1 MSGQH
6 SKHRATSRRVAAGL
20 ALATIVGTAAAC
32 TSGPGSGSAK
42 PASLLSTD
50 VQVGPDAAGTTWP
63 VFGGGS
69 DDTRFSALSQIN
81 TGNVGRLGIAWS
93 APLGQY
99 QSLSET
105 YPVMSGRTL
114 YLTSSTDEVMAY
126 DAVTGTRTWSHAP
139 QVDFTLSRGVGGYG
153 VTVNRGVAVSGGK
166 VFLLTFDDHMQ
177 ALSQATGEQ
186 LWSTVVADAHTGAY
200 ETSAP
205 TVWQNMVFGGD
216 SGSEDGVRGFVAAYQ
231 TGTGSQL
238 WRFWTVP
245 SPGHGW
251 VPQGPHGG
259 GTVYM
264 PPTIDTSTGLLYV
277 GTGNPSPAIV
287 GVHRPGPDLYTDS
300 ILALNA
306 KTGKLAWYHQQVAH
320 DLWDYDASTPVMI
333 FNATVGGKKV
343 RAVAEAGKSGYLFL
357 LNAATGKNLFPPVPF
372 VTEKHSPPTAAGV
385 LECPGSLGGAQYG
398 PSAYSPVLHTAFV
411 TGLNMCMILK
421 VGAPSPGSGEKDFGG
436 TSSIPPN
443 LPQTGTVTAVDT
455 DTGKTLWART
465 LPAPMIGG
473 ATATAGG
480 LVLAGDAHG
489 TLYAFDAR
497 TGAEVWHAYI
507 GLAFGAAPIVYAVGG
522 TEYVAMVVGG
532 SPLSANFHWGNIGA
546 RIVVLK
552 LGGSKITPVKG
563 TGGGGA

>member
-1 MSGQH
+1 MNGQH
-6 SKHRATSRRVAAGL
+6 SKHRVTSRRVAAGL
-20 ALATIVGTAAAC
+20 ALATVLGTAAAC
-32 TSGPGSGSAK
+32 TSGQTSGAAK
-42 PASLLSTD
+42 PASLLSAD
-50 VQVGPDAAGTTWP
+50 VRLGPGAAGTAWP
-63 VFGGGS
+63 VFGGGT
-69 DDTRFSALSQIN
+69 DNTRFSALSQIN
-81 TGNVGRLGIAWS
+81 TGNVGRLGVAWT

-105 YPVMSGRTL
+105 YPVMIGRTL

-126 DAVTGTRTWSHAP
+126 NAVTGARTWSHAP
-139 QVDFTLSRGVGGYG
+139 RVDFTLSRGVGGYG

-166 VFLLTFDDHMQ
+166 VYLLTFDDHMQ

-231 TGTGSQL
+231 AGTGSQL

-245 SPGHGW
+245 APGHGW

-264 PPTIDTSTGLLYV
+264 PPTVDTSTGLLYV
-277 GTGNPSPAIV
+277 GTGNPSPTIV

-306 KTGKLAWYHQQVAH
+306 RTGKLAWYHQQVAH

-333 FNATVGGKKV
+333 FNATVDGKKV
-343 RAVAEAGKSGYLFL
+343 RAVAEAGKSGYFFI

-372 VTEKHSPPTAAGV
+372 VTEKHSPPTAKGV

-411 TGLNMCMILK
+411 TGLNVCMILK

-443 LPQTGTVTAVDT
+443 LPQTGTITAVDT

-497 TGAEVWHAYI
+497 TGAEVWHAYL

-552 LGGSKITPVKG
+552 LGGSRITPVQG